1 MTANLQPEP
10 ILQSDLPDAPWLTGT
25 NRLPGTGPGTMADVL
40 RVDDAYAAQM
50 ALRARLIDTVPTLVY
65 ALAPDA
71 LPAAREALDTVL
83 GLLGARP
90 DFGIAR
96 DAVIR
101 PDGVETR
108 IDRDRPLMTLGRL
121 VQNDVCLMQKRGDE
135 HILTGAILCFPASW
149 TLAEKINRPLSLIH
163 GQIDE
168 YDDNITRRVQRLFDG
183 IQVGRPLVRFNALR
197 YRDASLFQPRR
208 EGDRRPRPLGDVE
221 YVRSERQCLFRLP
234 RTDAVVFAIHT
245 TVLRHAG
252 LGGASQQALKA
263 YMTH

>member
-1 MTANLQPEP
+1 MDSCLIASNSHS
-10 ILQSDLPDAPWLTGT
+10 IDK
-25 NRLPGTGPGTMADVL
+25 
-40 RVDDAYAAQM
+40 AAS
-50 ALRARLIDTVPTLVY
+50 TSP
-65 ALAPDA
+65 
-71 LPAAREALDTVL
+71 
-83 GLLGARP
+83 
-90 DFGIAR
+90 
-96 DAVIR
+96 
-101 PDGVETR
+101 
-108 IDRDRPLMTLGRL
+108 
-121 VQNDVCLMQKRGDE
+121 DE
-135 HILTGAILCFPASW
+135 HRTRKQGSRATGGDV
-149 TLAEKINRPLSLIH
+149 IH
-163 GQIDE
+163 SEAVQRRCQIDE